1 MLTWLRDNAKIFLIV
16 TIVIF
21 VALIF
26 LRWGMGEGDNRPTN
40 PYERPVATVD
50 GEDIMPEEYQAAL
63 QTWNLRYR
71 QMLEQSGN
79 PDPESMLLLM
89 STVITKEAY
98 EELINSKLEDIYLD
112 RRNWTHF
119 TVGQAEALL
128 TAQVRMQDLG
138 GMSAEEY
145 LDMIKSEQPGMYQQY
160 LYQTY
165 AGGDS
170 RRFPLASGMIS
181 MASRE
186 EVDFLLL
193 DSQGQITARYVI
205 IDTIPPIPDE
215 RVLEEF
221 YNNNPE
227 MFFRPAGSLLRYV
240 TIQIAPNEDDLQFA
254 VEKLDSLSYATAGS
268 PFSSTRMQFLE
279 YYGDDIILEEGKR
292 TVPFLGMY
300 SNNPSISSYQV
311 LLLDSAITSS
321 EILDD
326 TLYLRS
332 WEVPV
337 LPQYSTIRSMMWTVE
352 QQMEDILSNSIP
364 NIGDSLLVID
374 FGEMLVEEDTP
385 LTGSITEEIITFAT
399 DTLWPDSLG
408 PIFYSPGY
416 RGGYPAFT
424 VVRKLEFYP
433 SDIIEYEEALNS
445 GILQEMTMYS
455 FRREISRTLA
465 LEALDE
471 IHSSG
476 VNLGAWAASESQ
488 RVYTTPAFTA
498 SQIRA
503 DAEFDPDAV
512 NGILSSAEFAE
523 TAIVAPEFQVI
534 GPFSTGTSC
543 VIAEILSRQVP
554 PENPSM
560 IIMTY
565 VATQQGHEE
574 LSRVNIIQYMR
585 ETSEIRDL
593 REEWQQHAEAADD
606 SIKAERERMEDR

>member
-1 MLTWLRDNAKIFLIV
+1 MLTWLRDNAKIFLIA

-26 LRWGMGEGDNRPTN
+26 LRWGMGEGDNRPDN
-40 PYERPVATVD
+40 PYERAIATVD
-50 GEDIMPEEYQAAL
+50 GEDIMPDEYQAAL
-63 QTWNLRYR
+63 QNWNLRYR

-79 PDPESMLLLM
+79 PDTESMLLLM
-89 STVITKEAY
+89 SAVITEEAY
-98 EELINSKLEDIYLD
+98 KELINSKLEGIYLD
-112 RRNWTHF
+112 SRNWTHF

-128 TAQVRMQDLG
+128 AAQVRMQDLG

-145 LDMIKSEQPGMYQQY
+145 LDMVKSEQPGLYQQY

-170 RRFPLASGMIS
+170 RRFPLASGMVS

-193 DSQGQITARYVI
+193 NSQGQITARYVI
-205 IDTIPPIPDE
+205 LDTIPPIPDE
-215 RVLEEF
+215 KVFEEF
-221 YNNNPE
+221 YNTNPE
-227 MFFRPAGSLLRYV
+227 MFSRPAGSLLRYV
-240 TIQIAPNEDDLQFA
+240 TIQIAPKEDDLQFA
-254 VEKLDSLSYATAGS
+254 AAKLDSLSYATAGS
-268 PFSSTRMQFLE
+268 PITATRMQFLE
-279 YYGDDIILEEGKR
+279 YYGDGIILEEGQR

-300 SNNPSISSYQV
+300 SNNPSISSYHV
-311 LLLDSAITSS
+311 LLLDSVITSS

-326 TLYLRS
+326 TLHLRS

-337 LPQYSTIRSMMWTVE
+337 LPQYSTIRSTMWTVE
-352 QQMEDILSNSIP
+352 QQMENILANSIP
-364 NIGDSLLVID
+364 DIGDSLLVID
-374 FGEMLVEEDTP
+374 FGEILVEEDTP
-385 LTGSITEEIITFAT
+385 LTGSISEEIITFAT
-399 DTLWPDSLG
+399 DTLWPDSIG

-424 VVRKLEFYP
+424 LVRRLEFYP
-433 SDIIEYEEALNS
+433 SDTIGYEEAVNS
-445 GILQEMTMYS
+445 GTLQEMTMYS
-455 FRREISRTLA
+455 IRREITKVLA
-465 LEALDE
+465 LEALNE

-476 VNLGAWAASESQ
+476 ANLGAWAASESLQ
-488 RVYTTPAFTA
+488 VYTTATFTA

-503 DAEFDPDAV
+503 DAESDPDAV
-512 NGILSSAEFAE
+512 NGILSSVEFAE
-523 TAIVAPEFQVI
+523 AAVVAPEFQVI

-543 VIAEILSRQVP
+543 VLAEILSRQVP

-560 IIMTY
+560 TTMTY

-593 REEWQQHAEAADD
+593 RDEWQQYAEAAED
-606 SIKAERERMEDR
+606 SIRTEREQMEDR

>member
-1 MLTWLRDNAKIFLIV
+1 MLTWLRDNAKIFLIA

-40 PYERPVATVD
+40 PYERAIATVD
-50 GEDIMPEEYQAAL
+50 GEDILPDEYQAAL
-63 QTWNLRYR
+63 QNWNLRYR

-89 STVITKEAY
+89 SAVITEEAY
-98 EELINSKLEDIYLD
+98 KELINSKLEDIYLNS
-112 RRNWTHF
+112 RNWTHF

-128 TAQVRMQDLG
+128 AAQVGMQDLG
-138 GMSAEEY
+138 DMNAEEY
-145 LDMIKSEQPGMYQQY
+145 LDMIKSEQPGLYQQY

-170 RRFPLASGMIS
+170 RRFPMASGMVS

-205 IDTIPPIPDE
+205 IDTIPPVPDE
-215 RVLEEF
+215 KTLEEF
-221 YNNNPE
+221 YNTNPSL
-227 MFFRPAGSLLRYV
+227 FSRPAGSLLRYV
-240 TIQIAPNEDDLQFA
+240 TIQIAPQEDDLWFA
-254 VEKLDSLSYATAGS
+254 AAKLDSLSYATAGS
-268 PFSSTRMQFLE
+268 PITATRYQFLE
-279 YYGDDIILEEGKR
+279 YYGDDIVLEEGQR
-292 TVPFLGMY
+292 TVPFMGTY
-300 SNNPSISSYQV
+300 SNNPSISSYHV
-311 LLLDSAITSS
+311 LLLDSVITSS

-337 LPQYSTIRSMMWTVE
+337 LPQFSTIRSMMWTVE
-352 QQMEDILSNSIP
+352 QQMENILASSIP

-374 FGEMLVEEDTP
+374 FGEMLVEQDSP
-385 LTGSITEEIITFAT
+385 LTGSITEEIVTFAT
-399 DTLWPDSLG
+399 DTLWPELG
-408 PIFYSPGY
+408 PIFYSPGF

-424 VVRKLEFYP
+424 LVRRLEFYP
-433 SDIIEYEEALNS
+433 SDTIGYEEAVNS
-445 GILQEMTMYS
+445 GTLQEMTMYS
-455 FRREISRTLA
+455 IRREISKSLA
-465 LEALDE
+465 LEALDD
-471 IHSSG
+471 INSTG
-476 VNLGAWAASESQ
+476 VNLGAWANSESLQ
-488 RVYTTPAFTA
+488 VFTTAPFTA

-503 DAEFDPDAV
+503 DAEYDPDAAR
-512 NGILSSAEFAE
+512 GILSSVEFAE
-523 TAIVAPEFQVI
+523 AAILAPEFQVI

-543 VIAEILSRQVP
+543 VLAEILSRQVP

-560 IIMTY
+560 TIMTY
-565 VATQQGHEE
+565 VAAQQGHEE
-574 LSRVNIIQYMR
+574 LSRTNIIRYLR

-593 REEWQQHAEAADD
+593 REEWQHYANAVED
-606 SIKAERERMEDR
+606 SIRTERERMEDQ

>member
-1 MLTWLRDNAKIFLIV
+1 MLTWLRDNAKIFLIA

-40 PYERPVATVD
+40 PYERAVATVD
-50 GEDIMPEEYQAAL
+50 GEDIMPEEYQSAL

-89 STVITKEAY
+89 SSVITEEAY
-98 EELINSKLEDIYLD
+98 QELINSKLENIYLD

-128 TAQVRMQDLG
+128 AAQVRMQDLG
-138 GMSAEEY
+138 GMSADEY

-205 IDTIPPIPDE
+205 IDTIPPVPDE

-221 YNNNPE
+221 YNSNPS
-227 MFFRPAGSLLRYV
+227 MFSKPAGSLLRYV
-240 TIQIAPNEDDLQFA
+240 TIQIAPNEHDLQFA
-254 VEKLDSLSYATAGS
+254 MEKLDSLSYATTGS
-268 PFSSTRMQFLE
+268 PFTSTRMQFLE

-292 TVPFLGMY
+292 TVPFLAMY
-300 SNNPSISSYQV
+300 SNNPSISSYHV
-311 LLLDSAITSS
+311 LLLDSAITQS

-337 LPQYSTIRSMMWTVE
+337 LPQYSTIRSLMWTVE
-352 QQMEDILSNSIP
+352 QQMEDILANSIP
-364 NIGDSLLVID
+364 NIGDSLLVIN
-374 FGEMLVEEDTP
+374 FGEVLVEKDTP

-399 DTLWPDSLG
+399 DTIWPDSLG

-424 VVRKLEFYP
+424 VVRRLEFYP
-433 SDIIEYEEALNS
+433 SDTIGYEEALNS

-455 FRREISRTLA
+455 FRREISKDLA
-465 LEALDE
+465 LVALDE

-476 VNLGAWAASESQ
+476 VNLGTWAASESLQ
-488 RVYTTPAFTA
+488 VYTTATFTA

-512 NGILSSAEFAE
+512 NGILSSEEFAE
-523 TAIVAPEFQVI
+523 TAIIAPEFQVI

-543 VIAEILSRQVP
+543 VLAEILSRQVP

-593 REEWQQHAEAADD
+593 REEWEQYAEAVGD